1 MKKKGSATL
10 IVILFSTIY
19 MLYTASVY
27 ADVRHMV
34 KTYDNYEKEIIDM
47 YEKEYQEDINLL

>member
-1 MKKKGSATL
+1 MKKNGSATL

-27 ADVRHMV
+27 ADVRHMK
-34 KTYDNYEKEIIDM
+34 KTYDNYKEELVDM
-47 YEKEYQEDINLL
+47 YEKKYQDDINLL

>member
-19 MLYTASVY
+19 MLYTTSTY

-34 KTYDNYEKEIIDM
+34 RTYEDYKEEIIEIYEKD
-47 YEKEYQEDINLL
+47 YENVVNKL

>member
-19 MLYTASVY
+19 MLYTASAY

-34 KTYDNYEKEIIDM
+34 KTYENYKEQIVDM
-47 YEKEYQEDINLL
+47 YEQEYQNKVKVL

>member
-27 ADVRHMV
+27 ADVRHMI
-34 KTYDNYEKEIIDM
+34 KTYDNYKEEIVDM
-47 YEKEYQEDINLL
+47 YEKKYQEDINLL

>member
-27 ADVRHMV
+27 ADVRHMK
-34 KTYDNYEKEIIDM
+34 KTYDNYEEQIVDM
-47 YEKEYQEDINLL
+47 YEKKYQENINLL